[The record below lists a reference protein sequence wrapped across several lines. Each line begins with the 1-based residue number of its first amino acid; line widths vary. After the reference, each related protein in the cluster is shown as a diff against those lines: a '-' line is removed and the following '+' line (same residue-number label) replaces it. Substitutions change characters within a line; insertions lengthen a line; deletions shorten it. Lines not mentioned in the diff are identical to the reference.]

1 MKYNLRPGDPEKS
14 RTPCI
19 VTGVFEGGILSPTAK
34 KLDKASGGYI
44 NKVIKRGDL
53 KGGKNESLLLHDIKG
68 ISATR
73 ILLVGLGSKSAFKES
88 EFSEAIE
95 FFVRK
100 LRAMRL
106 RSALVCI
113 IEVAKFKKEEI
124 EFLFELVKNS
134 MIPGKHL
141 GIAMDVV
148 NKLKQQYQLLD
159 RKTAKVQKVE
169 SAKSVN
175 KKEISKV
182 QEIEKQRLKE
192 EDGELWVEE

>member
-1 MKYNLRPGDPEKS
+1 MAFSVKGKTTS
-14 RTPCI
+14 I
-19 VTGVFEGGILSPTAK
+19 V
-34 KLDKASGGYI
+34 
-44 NKVIKRGDL
+44 N
-53 KGGKNESLLLHDIKG
+53 
-68 ISATR
+68 
-73 ILLVGLGSKSAFKES
+73 
-88 EFSEAIE
+88 
-95 FFVRK
+95 
-100 LRAMRL
+100 
-106 RSALVCI
+106 
-113 IEVAKFKKEEI
+113 EVAKFKKEEI

-192 EDGELWVEE
+192 EDGELWVEK

>member
-1 MKYNLRPGDPEKS
+1 M
-14 RTPCI
+14 
-19 VTGVFEGGILSPTAK
+19 
-34 KLDKASGGYI
+34 
-44 NKVIKRGDL
+44 
-53 KGGKNESLLLHDIKG
+53 
-68 ISATR
+68 
-73 ILLVGLGSKSAFKES
+73 AFKVKGKTTS
-88 EFSEAIE
+88 I
-95 FFVRK
+95 VN
-100 LRAMRL
+100 
-106 RSALVCI
+106 
-113 IEVAKFKKEEI
+113 EVARFKKEEI
-124 EFLFELVKNS
+124 EFLFELIKNS

-159 RKTAKVQKVE
+159 KKTAKVKKVE

>member
-1 MKYNLRPGDPEKS
+1 MAFSVKGKTTS
-14 RTPCI
+14 I
-19 VTGVFEGGILSPTAK
+19 V
-34 KLDKASGGYI
+34 
-44 NKVIKRGDL
+44 N
-53 KGGKNESLLLHDIKG
+53 
-68 ISATR
+68 
-73 ILLVGLGSKSAFKES
+73 
-88 EFSEAIE
+88 
-95 FFVRK
+95 
-100 LRAMRL
+100 
-106 RSALVCI
+106 
-113 IEVAKFKKEEI
+113 EVAKFKKEEI

-141 GIAMDVV
+141 GIAMEVV

>member
-1 MKYNLRPGDPEKS
+1 MAFSVKGKTTS
-14 RTPCI
+14 I
-19 VTGVFEGGILSPTAK
+19 V
-34 KLDKASGGYI
+34 
-44 NKVIKRGDL
+44 N
-53 KGGKNESLLLHDIKG
+53 
-68 ISATR
+68 
-73 ILLVGLGSKSAFKES
+73 
-88 EFSEAIE
+88 
-95 FFVRK
+95 
-100 LRAMRL
+100 
-106 RSALVCI
+106 
-113 IEVAKFKKEEI
+113 EVARFKKEEI

-192 EDGELWVEE
+192 EDGELWVEK